1 MHSLRKSSVWILILL
16 LTLLAACS
24 SAPAIPTS
32 TPTLPSGGGDTSGAG
47 SAPAG
52 DPGGSQDAATGLDEP
67 VLGITPPEATPPPV
81 PTPRPDIQGASNPP
95 EGSASIAI
103 GGDLALGPIT
113 GGTCSTLDGE
123 TYLSV
128 PPSAG
133 APPPYASL
141 VIYAGPSNIRSGTL
155 VWATSEQA
163 TDSAVVSAQDTFEII
178 INPDGFSGSFEG
190 TAHRVTSGV
199 PVQEVISVSGVFN
212 CVAGLLRV
220 YGEHPVDMTGAQ
232 CETTP
237 QLMISSGRSGENAA
251 LFMVE
256 PGASPDHVA
265 RGGLSWR
272 VDGTQYGT
280 NWLNVTINPD
290 RLSGSYYGEGR
301 RPDGSTFPIQGAFNC
316 LGM

>member
-1 MHSLRKSSVWILILL
+1 MHSLRTHPAWFLILL
-16 LTLLAACS
+16 VFAVSACGPGSSTLATA
-24 SAPAIPTS
+24 
-32 TPTLPSGGGDTSGAG
+32 TPTLPSGGSDSSGS

-52 DPGGSQDAATGLDEP
+52 DAGGSQDAATGLGEP
-67 VLGITPPEATPPPV
+67 VLGEIPSDATPP
-81 PTPRPDIQGASNPP
+81 TPAPSNQNTGNIP
-95 EGSASIAI
+95 EGGASIAI
-103 GGDLALGPIT
+103 AGGLPLNMIT
-113 GGTCSTLDGE
+113 GGTCSTLDGD

-141 VIYAGPSNIRSGTL
+141 IIYAGQSNIRSGTL
-155 VWATSEQA
+155 VWATSDAA
-163 TDSAVVSAQDTFEII
+163 TDGAVVSTQDVFEII

-190 TAHRVTSGV
+190 TAHRVVNGV
-199 PVQEVISVSGVFN
+199 PVQEVIDVRGVFN
-212 CVAGLLRV
+212 CIAGLLRV
-220 YGEHPVDMTGAQ
+220 YGEHPVDLTGAQ
-232 CETTP
+232 CDTVP
-237 QLMISSGRSGENAA
+237 QIVVSGGRSGENAA

-256 PGASPDHVA
+256 LGATPDHVA

-272 VDGTQYGT
+272 MGGTQYTT